1 MAYSWELG
9 SLLVLRIEYYWD
21 TTACPHQCEVSSTN
35 SMFSESRLV
44 MAEVVLAHSSDLDDE
59 IKGEAYSEL

>member
-21 TTACPHQCEVSSTN
+21 TTACREVSNTN